1 MTGFCFEKNIFMPP
15 FFSETVSLY
24 RVRGKKPFEKNE
36 RKGMKTMKTMK
47 KIVCIGMCAAMLTG
61 AALAEGTVNT
71 GTQPAATGQNQQF
84 NQQSRQL
91 PAMPSGQQNGNQQQG
106 QPPAKPSGE
115 QNGEQQNSQPPQMP
129 GMNGQ
134 DQQDQQGQPPAKPSG
149 EQIGDQQNGQP
160 LQMPGMNGQNQ
171 QDQQGQPPAML
182 SGEQN
187 GDQQNGQPPE
197 LPENGNE
204 AENAGTAVVQTGN
217 KDPLRMR
224 QKPSIKGRIM
234 DQLSNGTEVEIIE
247 VQEEWVKIRVNGK
260 EGYVMIQYLDDVTQ
274 EQQED
279 ADE

>member
-91 PAMPSGQQNGNQQQG
+91 PAMPSGQQNGNQ
-106 QPPAKPSGE
+106 
-115 QNGEQQNSQPPQMP
+115 
-129 GMNGQ
+129 
-134 DQQDQQGQPPAKPSG
+134 QQGQPPAKPSG